1 MKLLLDDKA
10 TRGHNL
16 NANEACIFAA
26 ILKCTRA
33 GRGWY
38 GNYRELAA
46 AMPFVMSHETAR
58 RAVQKLLN
66 LGLIERRE
74 EKLFAV
80 TQIVTDDAQNMTE
93 PTQIVTS
100 DAQNVLPPNNPPNIN
115 NNMNEKEKE
124 QQRALCA
131 RDCDEQQGST
141 FEDFKKAFINVS
153 DITVQGGENWF
164 KYRGEAC
171 EQRWAKL
178 PEVHRQA
185 ILDDLKRCR
194 NMHEKPFK
202 ENPYFYLCDFPE
214 PQPTFLSGLE
224 QDRLREQGIP
234 LVQVKYNGKF
244 LICTRET
251 KELFNLEF
259 MRNW

>member
-1 MKLLLDDKA
+1 MKLLLDDKT
-10 TRGHNL
+10 TRGYNL

-80 TQIVTDDAQNMTE
+80 TQIVTDDAQNVTE
-93 PTQIVTS
+93 PTQNVTS
-100 DAQNVLPPNNPPNIN
+100 DAQNVLPPNNPPIIN

-131 RDCDEQQGST
+131 RDCEKQQDSL
-141 FEDFKKAFINVS
+141 FEKFWKYFSVAMPAEFKNRRAATQMLFEARSEVAQKAIVEAA
-153 DITVQGGENWF
+153 QEGG
-164 KYRGEAC
+164 GGHPGD
-171 EQRWAKL
+171 Q
-178 PEVHRQA
+178 Q
-185 ILDDLKRCR
+185 
-194 NMHEKPFK
+194 
-202 ENPYFYLCDFPE
+202 NPYFFVQDFPE
-214 PQPTFLSGLE
+214 PQPQWLRGDEGGDIVQVRYNGAYKLCTRATMELFGLE
-224 QDRLREQGIP
+224 W
-234 LVQVKYNGKF
+234 V
-244 LICTRET
+244 
-251 KELFNLEF
+251 
-259 MRNW
+259 RNW

>member
-10 TRGHNL
+10 TRGYDL

-46 AMPFVMSHETAR
+46 AMPFVISHVSVY

-74 EKLFAV
+74 EKLFALLH
-80 TQIVTDDAQNMTE
+80 NETE
-93 PTQIVTS
+93 PL
-100 DAQNVLPPNNPPNIN
+100 QNETTLLQNETELLQNALPPNNPPIIN

-131 RDCDEQQGST
+131 RDCDEQQDCL
-141 FEDFKKAFINVS
+141 FEKFWKFFNPAPEFHNRRAATQMVFEARSHAAQKAMLDS
-153 DITVQGGENWF
+153 LSLGEGGG
-164 KYRGEAC
+164 RG
-171 EQRWAKL
+171 
-178 PEVHRQA
+178 V
-185 ILDDLKRCR
+185 
-194 NMHEKPFK
+194 
-202 ENPYFYLCDFPE
+202 NPYFFVVDFPD
-214 PQPTFLSGLE
+214 PQPVFLRGDE
-224 QDRLREQGIP
+224 GGDI
-234 LVQVKYNGKF
+234 VQVKYNGAYK
-244 LICTRET
+244 LCHRATM
-251 KELFNLEF
+251 ELFGLEWN
-259 MRNW
+259 RDW

>member
-10 TRGHNL
+10 TRGCNL

-46 AMPFVMSHETAR
+46 AMPFVISHMTAH
-58 RAVQKLLN
+58 RAVEKLLN
-66 LGLIERRE
+66 LGLLERRE
-74 EKLFAV
+74 NKLFALY
-80 TQIVTDDAQNMTE
+80 QNVTE
-93 PTQIVTS
+93 PSQNVTTLE
-100 DAQNVLPPNNPPNIN
+100 QNVLPPNNPPIN

-124 QQRALCA
+124 QQRALGA
-131 RDCDEQQGST
+131 RDCEKQQSST

-153 DITVQGGENWF
+153 DITKQGGENWF

-171 EQRWAKL
+171 EQRWAKMSEL
-178 PEVHRQA
+178 QRQA
-185 ILDDLKRCR
+185 IIADLIRCR
-194 NMHEKPFK
+194 DMHEKPFK

-214 PQPTFLSGLE
+214 PLPVFLRGDE
-224 QDRLREQGIP
+224 GGDI
-234 LVQVKYNGKF
+234 VQVKYNGTFK
-244 LICTRET
+244 LCTRAT
-251 KELFNLEF
+251 MELFGLEWN
-259 MRNW
+259 RDW

>member
-10 TRGHNL
+10 TRGCNL

-46 AMPFVMSHETAR
+46 AMPFVISHVSVY

-74 EKLFAV
+74 EKLFALLH
-80 TQIVTDDAQNMTE
+80 NETE
-93 PTQIVTS
+93 PLQNETTLLQNETTLL
-100 DAQNVLPPNNPPNIN
+100 QNVLPPNNPPIN

-131 RDCDEQQGST
+131 RDCEEQQDCL
-141 FEDFKKAFINVS
+141 FEKFWKFFSKDMPPEFHNRKGATKIAF
-153 DITVQGGENWF
+153 
-164 KYRGEAC
+164 
-171 EQRWAKL
+171 EQRS
-178 PEVHRQA
+178 EVAQKAMVEAAQEGAPGHPGDNA
-185 ILDDLKRCR
+185 
-194 NMHEKPFK
+194 
-202 ENPYFYLCDFPE
+202 NPYFFVVDFPE
-214 PQPTFLSGLE
+214 PQPVFLRGDEPCDIVQVRYNGAYKLCTRATMELFGLE
-224 QDRLREQGIP
+224 FVRD
-234 LVQVKYNGKF
+234 
-244 LICTRET
+244 
-251 KELFNLEF
+251 
-259 MRNW
+259 W